1 MPNNL
6 YVTLARMAK
15 TTGLRSGKR
24 GKRGKRGRRGERGI
38 TPHALRELIHDL
50 AGTRKEASIQLMRIA
65 QLQAQLDE
73 TLKALKEMGQ
83 KAEQQQRTRRKR

>member
-1 MPNNL
+1 
-6 YVTLARMAK
+6 MAK
-15 TTGLRSGKR
+15 TTRPTGGKR

-38 TPHALRELIHDL
+38 TPHALKELIHDL

-83 KAEQQQRTRRKR
+83 KAEQQRTRKKR